1 MFWGG
6 EKWAGQMKLWRGWGV
21 KSPGPR
27 QKLHLAYFNAVV
39 QCPPLISP
47 TNGGLLI
54 SGTGGGVYQET
65 VTYACETG
73 FNLVGM
79 SERVCQSNGTW
90 SGSAPTCQSKYTFN
104 VTIGAGYNTILFST
118 QLLSVPLLLILIMAM
133 SNSVE
138 TLLDRQQ
145 SIHVTLATILLE
157 THY

>member
-1 MFWGG
+1 MSG
-6 EKWAGQMKLWRGWGV
+6 
-21 KSPGPR
+21 S
-27 QKLHLAYFNAVV
+27 
-39 QCPPLISP
+39 
-47 TNGGLLI
+47 LLI